1 MISNTSSK
9 KICWIE
15 LRYVVEIP
23 VPIQNVIDNKSWMIL
38 ADGKK
43 ILEMKILK
51 KENITINYSCAE
63 NYSTCL

>member
-1 MISNTSSK
+1 MISNTSST

-43 ILEMKILK
+43 ILEMKIQK